1 MILSHFSTKVVTFF
15 GSRFKAVRGVDLKRY
30 RKELKLKQQE
40 LASKLGIERS
50 LISKIESG
58 KRVIS
63 KELEQKIID
72 VLNLDGGHAS
82 VEAKIDFLRIRF
94 KTLDVRTVIEKLLHM
109 DMNWFTYEPRGFYHY
124 TETFSYSSIRIFRN
138 PENVNMGI
146 MLDLSGEGCRQL
158 EEIFEEDNK
167 RSWTEFFYSLYDD
180 DIFGQGVLV
189 DTKITRIDIALDELI
204 VKEQENFDLYV
215 LKEKMAQ
222 GLVDTTFKNF
232 DFSGGFAYENKK
244 MVNKGLSLYFGSRQS
259 PLYFNFY
266 QKDYELARKES
277 ISVEEARE
285 KYEIKNRYEIRLSDE
300 KAFLFVEYFLS
311 SGESLDW
318 LVKEIINQSL
328 TVYDIEDDMKVY
340 CKSWY
345 DVVDKLEGL
354 KLSIQGEKPSI
365 EKTLRWLSNYLA
377 PSLKMI
383 KEIDNLLG
391 TNELMERIDL
401 AELKEKHEEII
412 EMVCVDAKDLLF
424 TSKPNTS
431 VRNYMEQE
439 FDLEEE
445 FPF

>member
-1 MILSHFSTKVVTFF
+1 
-15 GSRFKAVRGVDLKRY
+15 
-30 RKELKLKQQE
+30 
-40 LASKLGIERS
+40 
-50 LISKIESG
+50 
-58 KRVIS
+58 
-63 KELEQKIID
+63 
-72 VLNLDGGHAS
+72 
-82 VEAKIDFLRIRF
+82 
-94 KTLDVRTVIEKLLHM
+94 
-109 DMNWFTYEPRGFYHY
+109 
-124 TETFSYSSIRIFRN
+124 
-138 PENVNMGI
+138 
-146 MLDLSGEGCRQL
+146 
-158 EEIFEEDNK
+158 
-167 RSWTEFFYSLYDD
+167 
-180 DIFGQGVLV
+180 
-189 DTKITRIDIALDELI
+189 
-204 VKEQENFDLYV
+204 
-215 LKEKMAQ
+215 
-222 GLVDTTFKNF
+222 
-232 DFSGGFAYENKK
+232 
-244 MVNKGLSLYFGSRQS
+244 NKGLSLYFGSRQS

-266 QKDYELARKES
+266 QKDYELAQKES

-285 KYEIKNRYEIRLSDE
+285 KHEIKNRYEIRLSDE

-424 TSKPNTS
+424 DTNQNNS
-431 VRNYMEQE
+431 VRSYMEQE
-439 FDLEEE
+439 FDLEEAY
-445 FPF
+445 PF

>member
-1 MILSHFSTKVVTFF
+1 M
-15 GSRFKAVRGVDLKRY
+15 RGVDLKRY

-109 DMNWFTYEPRGFYHY
+109 DMNWFTHEPRGFYHY

-167 RSWTEFFYSLYDD
+167 RSWTEFFRSLYDD

-215 LKEKMAQ
+215 LKEKMEQ

-285 KYEIKNRYEIRLSDE
+285 KHEIKNRYEIRLSDE

-311 SGESLDW
+311 SGETLDW

-340 CKSWY
+340 CKAWY

-354 KLSIQGEKPSI
+354 KLSVQGEKPSI
-365 EKTLRWLSNYLA
+365 EKILRWLSNYLA

-383 KEIDNLLG
+383 KEIDHLLG

-424 TSKPNTS
+424 TTNQNSS
-431 VRNYMEQE
+431 VRSYMEQE
-439 FDLEEE
+439 FDLEEVY
-445 FPF
+445 PF

>member
-1 MILSHFSTKVVTFF
+1 M
-15 GSRFKAVRGVDLKRY
+15 RGVDLKRY

-72 VLNLDGGHAS
+72 VLNLDGGYAS

-94 KTLDVRTVIEKLLHM
+94 KTLDVRTVVEKLLHM
-109 DMNWFTYEPRGFYHY
+109 DMNWFTHEPRGFYHY

-167 RSWTEFFYSLYDD
+167 RSWTEFFRSLYDD

-215 LKEKMAQ
+215 LKEKMEQ

-232 DFSGGFAYENKK
+232 
-244 MVNKGLSLYFGSRQS
+244 GLSLYFGSRQS

-285 KYEIKNRYEIRLSDE
+285 KHEIKNRYEIRLSDE

-311 SGESLDW
+311 SGETLDW

-354 KLSIQGEKPSI
+354 KLSVQGEKPSI

-424 TSKPNTS
+424 ATNQNNS
-431 VRNYMEQE
+431 VRSYMEQE
-439 FDLEEE
+439 FDLEEAY
-445 FPF
+445 PF

>member
-1 MILSHFSTKVVTFF
+1 M
-15 GSRFKAVRGVDLKRY
+15 RGVDLKRY

-158 EEIFEEDNK
+158 EEIFEEDNN
-167 RSWTEFFYSLYDD
+167 RSWTEFFRSLYDD
-180 DIFGQGVLV
+180 DIFGQGILV

-204 VKEQENFDLYV
+204 VKGQENFDLYV
-215 LKEKMAQ
+215 LKEKMEQ

-277 ISVEEARE
+277 VSVGEARE

-391 TNELMERIDL
+391 TNELMERINL

-424 TSKPNTS
+424 NTNQNNS
-431 VRNYMEQE
+431 VRYYMEQE
-439 FDLEEE
+439 FDLEEVY
-445 FPF
+445 PF

>member
-1 MILSHFSTKVVTFF
+1 M
-15 GSRFKAVRGVDLKRY
+15 RGVDLKRY
-30 RKELKLKQQE
+30 RKELKLKQ
-40 LASKLGIERS
+40 IEMCQLLS
-50 LISKIESG
+50 ITKGFYSNLESG
-58 KRVIS
+58 KRPITQEME
-63 KELEQKIID
+63 KKIVE
-72 VLNLDGGHAS
+72 VLHIDGGYAS

-109 DMNWFTYEPRGFYHY
+109 DMNWFTHEPRGFYHY
-124 TETFSYSSIRIFRN
+124 TETFSYSAIRIFRN

-146 MLDLSGEGCRQL
+146 MLDLSGDGCRQL
-158 EEIFEEDNK
+158 EEIFEEDNN
-167 RSWTEFFYSLYDD
+167 RSWTEFFRSLYDD

-204 VKEQENFDLYV
+204 VKGKENFDLYV
-215 LKEKMAQ
+215 LKEKMEQ

-285 KYEIKNRYEIRLSDE
+285 KHEIKNRYEIRLSDE

-328 TVYDIEDDMKVY
+328 TVFDIEDGMKVY
-340 CKSWY
+340 CKDWY

-354 KLSIQGEKPSI
+354 K
-365 EKTLRWLSNYLA
+365 
-377 PSLKMI
+377 
-383 KEIDNLLG
+383 
-391 TNELMERIDL
+391 
-401 AELKEKHEEII
+401 
-412 EMVCVDAKDLLF
+412 
-424 TSKPNTS
+424 
-431 VRNYMEQE
+431 
-439 FDLEEE
+439 
-445 FPF
+445 